1 MNITRIAALALV
13 GLASFS
19 LVAPAQAS
27 DSEWNRKVGQLIAA
41 NYSYPRSA
49 QLRGEQGRA
58 RIRIAIAPN
67 GKVLSVD
74 LVQSS
79 GSEIL
84 DREALRI
91 PRKVGT
97 FPAPPTHA
105 NVELIFPINF
115 KIEE

>member
-1 MNITRIAALALV
+1 MNIRRIAFLTLT
-13 GLASFS
+13 GLAGLS

-27 DSEWNRKVGQLIAA
+27 DSDWNRKVGQLIAA

-58 RIRIAIAPN
+58 RIKIAIAAS

-84 DREALRI
+84 DREAMRI
-91 PRKVGT
+91 PMKVGS
-97 FPAPPTHA
+97 FPAPPTHN
-105 NVELIFPINF
+105 NVDLIFPISF
-115 KIEE
+115 RIEE